1 MNVLKVD
8 PKLGQ
13 AVKYKLT
20 LPKLLS
26 KKIFILVSSDHLHWY
41 PILTLTFLAVK
52 GGKRGFTGILYS
64 LMGKEPPQASPVY
77 CHEKNAK
84 FKYHTSAI
92 PKLEKRLKNW
102 TQMLYVANQSKTACT
117 YST

>member
-13 AVKYKLT
+13 AVKYELT

-52 GGKRGFTGILYS
+52 WGKRGFSGILYS
-64 LMGKEPPQASPVY
+64 LMGKEPPQGSPFY

-84 FKYHTSAI
+84 FLPYISYSQVGKI
-92 PKLEKRLKNW
+92 LKNW
-102 TQMLYVANQSKTACT
+102 TQMLYVTKQSKTVCA